1 MPQRQSQDV
10 VDSRLRRAATL
21 ALLAVLVAFTA
32 WYLLRYS
39 DFSNDDLDNLVLMRH
54 TGFWAFVLM
63 PTDVHYV
70 PLHRLLSWLVYH
82 IDPMNFGVAVTVLL
96 AFHAG
101 TLGCL
106 WASLRRCGL
115 HHARGLFV
123 CAYAASGLI
132 IYGLAW
138 WAHAEHRVPY
148 VFFDALAIC
157 QYLAWLDDG
166 RRARLWLAALA
177 FVLACGFYEKAVFIP
192 LHMLVAGALVHGRC
206 FVRRPW
212 RLAWPPLGL
221 ALGSA
226 AYVLVYL
233 LLHPASAQATLAVAL
248 RGDLE
253 FAKVLFTGALGLG
266 AEGWHDVP
274 AHGASWVLVLQL
286 ATALAMVV
294 WSLRRGG
301 GGWLAVLALLLVVM
315 LDNLPIALSNRVAI
329 FGLMSPHQYRFG
341 YEELHLVVLFVGI
354 WWARTVPVPASA
366 LRGRVAWATGF
377 VFLLVFAVLQ
387 VADLRASRHARWSS
401 LWLQARSH
409 AYLQQLRHGLATIA
423 QPDPRFDNASTPGYL
438 SIFRGTPDLRTL
450 LPLFQ
455 AGVRFDDG
463 AGPRYRVQP
472 DGRVVRIQ

>member
-1 MPQRQSQDV
+1 
-10 VDSRLRRAATL
+10 
-21 ALLAVLVAFTA
+21 
-32 WYLLRYS
+32 
-39 DFSNDDLDNLVLMRH
+39 
-54 TGFWAFVLM
+54 
-63 PTDVHYV
+63 
-70 PLHRLLSWLVYH
+70 
-82 IDPMNFGVAVTVLL
+82 
-96 AFHAG
+96 
-101 TLGCL
+101 
-106 WASLRRCGL
+106 
-115 HHARGLFV
+115 
-123 CAYAASGLI
+123 
-132 IYGLAW
+132 
-138 WAHAEHRVPY
+138 

-157 QYLAWLDDG
+157 QYLAWLRDT

-192 LHMLVAGALVHGRC
+192 LHMLVVGALVQGRR
-206 FVRRPW
+206 FTRRPW
-212 RLAWPPLGL
+212 RLAWPPLVL

-233 LLHPASAQATLAVAL
+233 LLHPASAQASLPVAL

-274 AHGASWVLVLQL
+274 AHGVSWVLVLQL
-286 ATALAMVV
+286 ATALTMVL

-301 GGWLAVLALLLVVM
+301 GGCWAVLALLLVVM

-354 WWARTVPVPASA
+354 WWARTVPVPT
-366 LRGRVAWATGF
+366 RVVRIRVAWAAGF
-377 VFLLVFAVLQ
+377 VFLLAFAALQ
-387 VADLRASRHARWSS
+387 AADLRASRHARWSS

-409 AYLQQLRHGLATIA
+409 AYLARLRHGLATIA
-423 QPDPRFDNASTPGYL
+423 QPGPRFDNAPTPGYL

-455 AGVRFDDG
+455 AGVRFDEG

-472 DGRVVRIQ
+472 DGRVVRIR